1 MAAKRITQET
11 FDDVVQENIVEFGM
25 DPEEALADA
34 IQQFES
40 QGVDLSNIVKVAP
53 NPTAENGPEQKHA
66 ILQTLDSLQKALLN
80 TNSDQVDELL
90 VSFVKQC
97 RKELAVRYLA
107 GQKGAYSTVLAA
119 CRRAVEGHCSM
130 LKALQALAALLDG
143 QPDLLEACG
152 RELVLQALRES
163 GPEEAE
169 LTLAAVRCV
178 RHACLKHERNRQELV
193 QAGVLG
199 LLTGAIQR
207 HGERAEV
214 VREACLGLRVMT
226 FDDDIRVPFGHAHD
240 HAKSIVVEHNGLGV
254 LIEAAKAFTDNCDV
268 LSEICATL
276 ARLSVRNEFCQDIV
290 DLGGLNFI
298 VALLADSIDHQDLVK
313 QVLSAIRAIA
323 GNDDVKDA
331 IVNAGG
337 TDLIVLAMSRHLGSP
352 QVCEQSCAALC
363 MLALRKPENC
373 RVIMEGGGAL
383 AALQA
388 MKAHPREAGVQKQA
402 CMLIRNLVAH
412 SQDFSQPILD
422 LGAESL
428 IAEARATHRD
438 CDDVA
443 KAALRDLGCK
453 VELRELWTGQ
463 KGSLAR

>member
-1 MAAKRITQET
+1 MRSENATPAFPRLAYFARRMRRKETFLTSTFPSDCRYETRQNQVKMAAKRITQET
-11 FDDVVQENIVEFGM
+11 FDEVVLENMVEFGM
-25 DPEEALADA
+25 DPEEAVTEA
-34 IQQFES
+34 
-40 QGVDLSNIVKVAP
+40 
-53 NPTAENGPEQKHA
+53 
-66 ILQTLDSLQKALLN
+66 TLDCLQKAVIDADLGK
-80 TNSDQVDELL
+80 VDELL
-90 VSFVKQC
+90 VSFAKQC
-97 RKELAVRYLA
+97 RQELAVRYLA
-107 GQKGAYSTVLAA
+107 GQKGAYPAVLAA
-119 CRRAVEGHCSM
+119 CRLAFEDRSSL
-130 LKALQALAALLDG
+130 LKALHALSVLLDG
-143 QPDLLEACG
+143 QPDLFDASG
-152 RELVLQALRES
+152 QELVLRVLQES
-163 GPEEAE
+163 HNDAD
-169 LTLAAVRCV
+169 LTLAGVRCI
-178 RHACLKHERNRQELV
+178 RHACLKHEQNRQDLV
-193 QAGVLG
+193 KSGILS
-199 LLTGAIQR
+199 LLTGAIVQ
-207 HGERAEV
+207 HGDRADV
-214 VREACLGLRVMT
+214 VREACSGLRIMT

-240 HAKSIVVEHNGLGV
+240 HAKMIVVEHNGLGI
-254 LIEAAKAFTDNCDV
+254 LIEAAKV
-268 LSEICATL
+268 CATL

-298 VALLADSIDHQDLVK
+298 DLVK

-352 QVCEQSCAALC
+352 QSCAALC

-388 MKAHPREAGVQKQA
+388 MKTHPREVSVQKQA

-412 SQDFSQPILD
+412 TQDFSQPILEM
-422 LGAESL
+422 GAENL
-428 IAEARATHRD
+428 ITEARAAHRD

-463 KGSLAR
+463 KGGLAH